1 MAALERVHMG
11 ATRFTTLLT
20 ASVVGTYLVLALG
33 ATTATAGEAATPGPL
48 AWVARGHYALAA
60 AVWLLVAATAASAWR
75 DERAAGV
82 RAGLALATVGVP
94 VQGVVGMAGRVEGFD
109 GAWWGIGVGGVHLFG
124 GVAAF
129 AVLLVVLV
137 RHLDATVAE
146 GDATAENVPT
156 GTGSRPPPTDAS
168 APDGPADRLR
178 AYLALTKPR
187 LMWLLCLLALAGMAL
202 AAATGAAVDG
212 VTVVATLAGGVLA
225 VGAAGTFNHLFE
237 RERDRKMARTADR
250 PVATAAVPPRR
261 AAAFG
266 LGLAAASMTLL
277 WTVVTPLAT
286 LLTAAAIGYYAVVYT
301 VLLKPTT
308 RWNTAV
314 GGGSGALP
322 ALIGWAAVTGGIG
335 LPAVLLAGVVV
346 LWTPA
351 HFYNFAIA
359 HREEYASADYPM
371 LPVVAGVRA
380 TRRRTCYWL
389 GATLVAAVALGV
401 VAEFGALY
409 AVTTAGA
416 GGVFLGSL
424 VRQYDRGTDAAAL
437 RTFYASNAYLGLLLA
452 AVVAEAVVV

>member
-1 MAALERVHMG
+1 MG

-20 ASVVGTYLVLALG
+20 ASVVGTYFVLALG
-33 ATTATAGEAATPGPL
+33 ATTATASDPGPL
-48 AWVARGHYALAA
+48 AWGHYALAA
-60 AVWLLVAATAASAWR
+60 AVWLLVAATAALAWR
-75 DERAAGV
+75 RERTPGV
-82 RAGLALATVGVP
+82 RGGLALATVWIP
-94 VQGVVGMAGRVEGFD
+94 VQGLVGMAGRVGGFD
-109 GAWWGIGVGGVHLFG
+109 AARSGIGVGELHLFG

-129 AVLLVVLV
+129 AVLLVSLV

-146 GDATAENVPT
+146 RDAATIDRRTEPEPA
-156 GTGSRPPPTDAS
+156 AS
-168 APDGPADRLR
+168 IDPDGPHGPADRLR

-250 PVATAAVPPRR
+250 PVATATVPPRR

-266 LGLAAASMTLL
+266 LGLAAASMALL

-301 VLLKPTT
+301 VLLKPNT

-335 LPAVLLAGVVV
+335 LPALLLAGVVV

-359 HREEYASADYPM
+359 HREDYASADYPM

-416 GGVFLGSL
+416 GAVFLRSL